1 MALEVGVTKKLER
14 GFQLS
19 AEFASS
25 GRLTALFGRSGAGKT
40 TLVNLIAGLVRP
52 DSGRIA
58 IDDHVL
64 FDKAAGIDLPAS
76 QRRIGYVFQE
86 GRLFPHMSVQSNLLY
101 GRHLTPIDRQWG
113 SLDQVVDLLG
123 IGHLLK
129 RRPAALSGGEKQR
142 VAIGRALLASPRL
155 LLMDEPLASLDQQR
169 KEEILPYIE
178 RLRDEMRLP
187 IVYVSHA
194 IEEIARIAD
203 TMIVLG
209 EGRVIAGGPVGEI
222 LARTDLRPFTGQ
234 AEASSVLT
242 ARVAGEDREAGIT
255 TLDHPA
261 GRLTVARIPVP
272 VGATVRFRVRARD
285 VALAVGYP
293 GLISIRNRL
302 AGTVTAIH
310 AMEAPGVE
318 VHLDVGGEHLVAAIT
333 RDATYALELAVG
345 QPVTALI
352 KSAALDRFSFA
363 ADTSTQVLHPT

>member
-1 MALEVGVTKKLER
+1 MALEVALTRKLER
-14 GFQLS
+14 GFVLS
-19 AEFASS
+19 ADFASS

-40 TLVNLIAGLVRP
+40 TLVNLIAGLLRP
-52 DSGRIA
+52 DGGRIA
-58 IDDHVL
+58 IDEHVL

-76 QRRIGYVFQE
+76 RRRIGYVFQE
-86 GRLFPHMSVQSNLLY
+86 GRLFPHMSVRSNLLY
-101 GRHLTPIDRQWG
+101 GRHLTPLDRQWG

-123 IGHLLK
+123 IAHLLT

-178 RLRDEMRLP
+178 RLRDEMHLP
-187 IVYVSHA
+187 IVYVSHSV
-194 IEEIARIAD
+194 EEIARLAD
-203 TMIVLG
+203 TMVVLA
-209 EGRVIAGGPVGEI
+209 EGRVVAVGPVGDI
-222 LARTDLRPFTGQ
+222 LARSDLRPYTGQ

-242 ARVAGEDREAGIT
+242 ARVMEEDLQAGIT

-261 GRLTVARIPVP
+261 GRLTVARLPLP
-272 VGATVRFRVRARD
+272 VGGTVRFRVRARD

-310 AMEAPGVE
+310 AMEPPGVE

-333 RDATYALELAVG
+333 RDATHALELAVG
-345 QPVTALI
+345 QKVIALI
-352 KSAALDRFSFA
+352 KSAALDRASFA
-363 ADTSTQVLHPT
+363 ASSAQVLHPS